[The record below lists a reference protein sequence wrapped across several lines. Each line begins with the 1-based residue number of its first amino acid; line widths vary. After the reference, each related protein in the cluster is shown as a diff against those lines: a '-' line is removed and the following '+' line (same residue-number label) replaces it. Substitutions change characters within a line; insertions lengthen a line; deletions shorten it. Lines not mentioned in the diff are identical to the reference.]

1 MKKIVYQTNGVCS
14 RHIELEIED
23 NIIKSCKFFGG
34 CSGNTQG
41 VSALVIGMDVN
52 IAISKLE
59 GIKCG
64 FKSTSCPDQ
73 LAKALKQYIDQ

>member
-1 MKKIVYQTNGVCS
+1 MKNIVYQTNGVCS

-23 NIIKSCKFFGG
+23 NIIKSCMFFGG

-41 VSALVIGMDVN
+41 ISALVVGMDVDT
-52 IAISKLE
+52 AISKLE

-73 LAKALKQYIDQ
+73 LAKALKQYKNQ